1 MGCNVGLKIVTWS
14 SDRYTT
20 KMMSQDIYASL
31 CNKRGRTVTYFENE
45 VKRLILNGPPTKE
58 QLGYIKCDCLNKSE
72 VKGVCVL
79 GACVEISPGG
89 WSVSINVS

>member
-1 MGCNVGLKIVTWS
+1 MGCNVGLKIITWS
-14 SDRYTT
+14 SNKYST
-20 KMMSQDIYASL
+20 KMMSQEIYERL
-31 CNKRGRTVTYFENE
+31 CNQRGRTVTYFENE

-79 GACVEISPGG
+79 GACVEIRPDG
-89 WSVSINVS
+89 WSVSINVT